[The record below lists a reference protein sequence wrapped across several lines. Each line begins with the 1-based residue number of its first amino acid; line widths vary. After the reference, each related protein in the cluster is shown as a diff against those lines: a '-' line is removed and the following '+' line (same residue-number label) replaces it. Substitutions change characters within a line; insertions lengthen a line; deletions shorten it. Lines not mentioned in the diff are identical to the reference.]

1 MIAIEGARVDRHRAT
16 TLNEGAVTSN
26 VAAAL
31 HVQEGEIARKDEQ
44 SVRLVAI
51 EEAVVDAHRAGCIIN
66 VGTIAN
72 CVTVGGHVRE
82 REVNIRAPQILD
94 EGANTS
100 IAAGVHFRERDCTIR
115 QDMQA
120 IAARVTIES
129 ARVDAD
135 ISAASRVVNGDTPSR
150 VAAAGHIRER
160 DVPAI
165 SNGDT
170 ITSIAVGVHTREVAS
185 PFDEMF
191 SPY

>member
-51 EEAVVDAHRAGCIIN
+51 EEAVVDAHRAGCVPN

-120 IAARVTIES
+120 IATGIPIEFAGTAGNSSTRTTIEINTN
-129 ARVDAD
+129 
-135 ISAASRVVNGDTPSR
+135 ISTDW
-150 VAAAGHIRER
+150 
-160 DVPAI
+160 I
-165 SNGDT
+165 SN
-170 ITSIAVGVHTREVAS
+170 TSQ
-185 PFDEMF
+185 
-191 SPY
+191 